1 MCNIFTE
8 SKMQKPFRKSGQ
20 KDFKQECIPVGCVPS
35 AAVAVRG
42 SPPGAPGKQ
51 APPGTRP
58 PRPGT
63 LLEQTPPEQTLPGPG
78 TPLEQTPWS
87 RHPPEQTPQEQAS
100 PCGPN
105 SWHTLLKILPCR
117 KLGLRAV
124 NIGRE
129 DIPRER
135 REVCHRMHIFMGAIP
150 HQMKQKKWHLKVK
163 RSCHP
168 SDPNKRSWPEL
179 LGIKS
184 VKSLKLNIKN
194 NFLGW
199 NVDFYFT

>member
-20 KDFKQECIPVGCVPS
+20 KDFKQECIPVGCVPP

-51 APPGTRP
+51 APPGPDPPDQAPSWSRPPQSRPSLDQVPLWSRP
-58 PRPGT
+58 PRADT
-63 LLEQTPPEQTLPGPG
+63 LLEL
-78 TPLEQTPWS
+78 TPWS

-184 VKSLKLNIKN
+184 VKSLKLNIKK
-194 NFLGW
+194 
-199 NVDFYFT
+199 